1 MTGPEIL
8 DIVNNILANG
18 DIAAIL
24 FERQG
29 QGHTE

>member
-8 DIVNNILANG
+8 DIVNNILAKR
-18 DIAAIL
+18 DIAAIS